1 MYDIHHNT
9 FNDYKK
15 NDKIRQEEFVE
26 FYRILRAN
34 YELENNFINMV
45 KGVWGVKFE
54 KLDVTERGWA
64 GGKETASN
72 HRDRYWKENM
82 KGTPFGTS
90 S

>member
-1 MYDIHHNT
+1 M
-9 FNDYKK
+9 
-15 NDKIRQEEFVE
+15 
-26 FYRILRAN
+26 
-34 YELENNFINMV
+34 ENNFINMV

-90 S
+90 G